1 MLTLRFTL
9 DVTFDSPETAN
20 AYGVAVGFALSNIRQ
35 NALDISESP
44 APRIEREQVAV
55 AEIPRAGGN
64 A

>member
-20 AYGVAVGFALSNIRQ
+20 AYGVAIGFALSNIRQ
-35 NALDISESP
+35 NALDITESS
-44 APRIEREQVAV
+44 APRIERERVNV
-55 AEIPRAGGN
+55 VDITRAGGD